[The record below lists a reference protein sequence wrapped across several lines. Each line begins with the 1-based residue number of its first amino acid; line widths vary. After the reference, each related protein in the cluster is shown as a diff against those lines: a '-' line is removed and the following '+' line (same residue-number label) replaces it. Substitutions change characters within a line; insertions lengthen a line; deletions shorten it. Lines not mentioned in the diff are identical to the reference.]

1 MSDLTKEQDAELGQE
16 FYERLHRLTLKL
28 GKRHEILPER
38 AADFLLA
45 SALFVSASIQNMSI
59 DETVELAATI
69 AESVQRDELPPATR
83 H

>member
-16 FYERLHRLTLKL
+16 FYENLHRLTLKL
-28 GKRHEILPER
+28 GKRHKIPPER